1 MENKTIIITL
11 AIILFLLIMLNHII
25 ITPVIPPKPI
35 GGCAGTM
42 YGCCPNLMTPKF
54 DAQGTNC
61 LGSKPIGGC
70 AGTMYGCCPNQVTPK
85 FDAQGSNCI
94 IKQN

>member
-1 MENKTIIITL
+1 METKTIIIVL

-42 YGCCPNLMTPKF
+42 IEMYRNGEYKGLGLMLLEDTK
-54 DAQGTNC
+54 ALLTN
-61 LGSKPIGGC
+61 
-70 AGTMYGCCPNQVTPK
+70 
-85 FDAQGSNCI
+85 
-94 IKQN
+94 